1 MLTKDIK
8 KQFINLTGD
17 LSPENIS
24 CDGMLSRAK
33 IAAKRK
39 AIMKQWA
46 ALEKQAGTKVSEN
59 EVYAWYDE
67 VYAS

>member
-8 KQFINLTGD
+8 NRFAILAGQ

-33 IAAKRK
+33 IAARRK
-39 AIMKQWA
+39 QIMKEWA
-46 ALEKQAGTKVSEN
+46 SLEKQAGVKVTEDQVWQWS
-59 EVYAWYDE
+59 Y
-67 VYAS
+67 